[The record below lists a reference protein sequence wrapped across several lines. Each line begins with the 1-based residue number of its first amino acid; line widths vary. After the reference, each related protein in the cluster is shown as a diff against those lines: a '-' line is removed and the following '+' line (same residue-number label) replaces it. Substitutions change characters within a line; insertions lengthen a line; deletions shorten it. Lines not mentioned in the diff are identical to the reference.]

1 MVWTDTYRYR
11 YSLYIIHIYEDQTK
25 MVTWDNGISTNRF
38 LLDQYVRIPQLI
50 LLKSFFYFIFLFPI
64 PTLLILNTGNSGP
77 YEKFCIGNNS
87 GIRTF
92 HLVTSFSDY
101 PIKWSPTNFKHVLLH
116 ENIFTLSAF
125 SCCPDWS
132 PPTPDAN
139 GGDVKMSI
147 RSNHLHFWPH
157 N

>member
-1 MVWTDTYRYR
+1 MKIKQWWCGDLR
-11 YSLYIIHIYEDQTK
+11 
-25 MVTWDNGISTNRF
+25 TWISTNRF

-87 GIRTF
+87 RIRTF

-101 PIKWSPTNFKHVLLH
+101 PIKWSPTNFKHVVLLQ
-116 ENIFTLSAF
+116 NIFTLSAF
-125 SCCPDWS
+125 SRGQTGLPRPPMLMVVMLRCPLGAIICTFDLTINS
-132 PPTPDAN
+132 FYQE
-139 GGDVKMSI
+139 I
-147 RSNHLHFWPH
+147 CE
-157 N
+157 

>member
-1 MVWTDTYRYR
+1 MKIKY
-11 YSLYIIHIYEDQTK
+11 
-25 MVTWDNGISTNRF
+25 F
-38 LLDQYVRIPQLI
+38 
-50 LLKSFFYFIFLFPI
+50 FIFLFPI
-64 PTLLILNTGNSGP
+64 LLILNTGNSGP

-101 PIKWSPTNFKHVLLH
+101 PIKWSPTNFKHVVLH

-132 PPTPDAN
+132 PPMLMVVMLRCPLGAIICTFDLTINSFSKKCPSKLAR
-139 GGDVKMSI
+139 KI
-147 RSNHLHFWPH
+147 KICL
-157 N
+157 

>member
-1 MVWTDTYRYR
+1 MYVKMD
-11 YSLYIIHIYEDQTK
+11 IYFMKFKQWWCGDLR
-25 MVTWDNGISTNRF
+25 TWISTNRF

-101 PIKWSPTNFKHVLLH
+101 PIKWSPTNFKHVVLLLH